1 MKTTPPASRPASPFS
16 IRNVRLFI
24 LFRISFNARFY
35 YPVFTILFLDFGLTV
50 SQFVI
55 LNAVWA
61 ATIVAAEV
69 PSGALADVIGRRR
82 LVVSAGAIMVVEI
95 LLLCFAP
102 RGNPDLL
109 FAVFLINRILS
120 GIAEAAASG
129 ADEALAYDAL
139 KLAGRE
145 NDWGRVLEVQMRTR
159 AMAYILA
166 VIIGAA
172 VYDPVL
178 MQSVADFIGIDAV
191 VTRDTT
197 LRLPLF
203 LTLIMAVGTLATSL
217 GMRETVRPCDRPES
231 APESCA
237 TSIVE
242 ALRLTLRA
250 GSWILKTPFA
260 MVVIA
265 TGLLF
270 DGMIR
275 MVGTLNSQYYRLI
288 DLPEAAFGLIGAG
301 VSMLGIF
308 IPRLALKMTRDHTP
322 FYNFTVMAALA
333 MVGMAGMS
341 YFLPVIG
348 LVPAVIMSSAMYLT
362 TFFTSHYL
370 NQMADSSQRATVL
383 SFKGLSFNLSYGLI
397 GILYSMLLAGLR
409 RQSDGISPDIG
420 SQLFDNLIFIR
431 SFVWFPRSFFLALIL
446 LIAFSWWQLKKRRVP
461 AAIEKP

>member
-1 MKTTPPASRPASPFS
+1 MKTNTAGSMSVSPFS

-24 LFRISFNARFY
+24 LFRICFNARFY
-35 YPVFTILFLDFGLTV
+35 YPVFAILFLDFGLTV
-50 SQFVI
+50 SQFVV

-61 ATIVAAEV
+61 ATIVVAEV

-82 LVVSAGAIMVVEI
+82 LVVSAGVIMVVEI

-109 FAVFLINRILS
+109 FVVFLVNRILS

-139 KLAGRE
+139 KLEGDE
-145 NDWGRVLEVQMRTR
+145 KDWGRVLELQMRTR

-166 VIIGAA
+166 VIVGAA

-178 MQSVADFIGIDAV
+178 MQSVADFFGINV
-191 VTRDTT
+191 MVTRDVT

-203 LTLIMAVGTLATSL
+203 LTLIMAIATLTATL
-217 GMRETVRPCDRPES
+217 GMRETPRPRDLPEC
-231 APESCA
+231 AQESCT
-237 TSIVE
+237 TSIVQ
-242 ALRLTLRA
+242 ALRLTFQA
-250 GSWILKTPFA
+250 GGWILRTPFA
-260 MVVIA
+260 LVVIA

-288 DLPEAAFGLIGAG
+288 ELPEASFGLIGAA
-301 VSMLGIF
+301 VSVLGIF
-308 IPRLALKMTRDHTP
+308 IPRLALKMTREHTP
-322 FYNFTVMAALA
+322 LFNFAVMAALA
-333 MVGMAGMS
+333 MAGMAGMT

-383 SFKGLSFNLSYGLI
+383 SFKGLSFNLSYGLL
-397 GILYSMLLAGLR
+397 GIFYALLLAGLR
-409 RQSDGISPDIG
+409 RHPEGISAEIG
-420 SQLFDNLIFIR
+420 SQLFENLIFIR
-431 SFVWFPRSFFLALIL
+431 SFVWAPRAFSLGLIVL
-446 LIAFSWWQLKKRRVP
+446 VAFSWWQLRKSD
-461 AAIEKP
+461 AATVLGKS

>member
-1 MKTTPPASRPASPFS
+1 MKTNTAAPTSVSPFS

-24 LFRISFNARFY
+24 LFRICFNARFY
-35 YPVFTILFLDFGLTV
+35 YPVFAILFLDFGLTV
-50 SQFVI
+50 SQFVV

-61 ATIVAAEV
+61 ATIVVAEV

-82 LVVSAGAIMVVEI
+82 LVVSAGMIMVAEI

-109 FAVFLINRILS
+109 FAVFLVNRILS

-139 KLAGRE
+139 KLEGDE
-145 NDWGRVLEVQMRTR
+145 KDWGRVLEVQMRTR

-178 MQSVADFIGIDAV
+178 MQSVADFIGINV
-191 VTRDTT
+191 MVTRDVT

-203 LTLIMAVGTLATSL
+203 LTLIMAIATLIATL
-217 GMRETVRPCDRPES
+217 GMRETVRPRDLPECTQ
-231 APESCA
+231 ASCT
-237 TSIVE
+237 TSIVQ
-242 ALRLTLRA
+242 ALRLTFQA
-250 GSWILKTPFA
+250 GRWILRTPFA
-260 MVVIA
+260 LVVIA

-288 DLPEAAFGLIGAG
+288 DLPEASFGLIGAA
-301 VSMLGIF
+301 VSVLGIF
-308 IPRLALKMTRDHTP
+308 IPRLALKMTREHTP
-322 FYNFTVMAALA
+322 LFNFAVMAALA
-333 MVGMAGMS
+333 MVGMTGMT

-362 TFFTSHYL
+362 TFFTSQYL

-397 GILYSMLLAGLR
+397 GIFYSMLLAGLR
-409 RQSDGISPDIG
+409 RHPDGISAEIG
-420 SQLFDNLIFIR
+420 SQLFENLVFIR
-431 SFVWFPRSFFLALIL
+431 SFAWAPRTFFLGLIVL
-446 LIAFSWWQLKKRRVP
+446 VAFSWWQLRKSNTATVLG
-461 AAIEKP
+461 KP